1 MFKGSLRMG
10 VMCQGAAVRLTMTNR
25 LGIALKSVCR
35 ARTKQMFT
43 TFYNRHTRIPHRRR
57 ERRQRDESRA
67 KKKTFCW
74 ALATFFYIRFLAA
87 NWQLGRSIP
96 FSFSSV
102 LFALHRRFIVD
113 FRCSAISSLFLVC
126 SEGRRS
132 LTTVTPIQHLLTFA
146 SLWAF

>member
-67 KKKTFCW
+67 KKKNFLLGYSYIFLYSISCRQ
-74 ALATFFYIRFLAA
+74 LATGTFDSILVLIRFIRA
-87 NWQLGRSIP
+87 SS
-96 FSFSSV
+96 SF
-102 LFALHRRFIVD
+102 HRRF
-113 FRCSAISSLFLVC
+113 SMLGHFLPFFSV
-126 SEGRRS
+126 
-132 LTTVTPIQHLLTFA
+132 
-146 SLWAF
+146 